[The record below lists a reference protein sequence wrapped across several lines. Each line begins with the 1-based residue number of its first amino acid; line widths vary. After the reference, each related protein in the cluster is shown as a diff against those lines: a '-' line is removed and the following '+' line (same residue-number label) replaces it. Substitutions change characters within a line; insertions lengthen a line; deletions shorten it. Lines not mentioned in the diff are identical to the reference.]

1 MADLNVGVVVFPGS
15 NCDHDTEYAVA
26 SFSGVKPV
34 MLWHNEHDLKGCDAI
49 ILPGG
54 FSYGDYL
61 RCGSI
66 ARFSPIMRE
75 VIDFAGQGRPVLGI
89 CNGFQVLVESGLLEG
104 ALIRNAGRKFI
115 CRQSTISV
123 VNNSTIFTDR
133 YEKGEV
139 LRVPV
144 AHGEGNY
151 YASVETID
159 SLESN
164 GQVVFRYTDAEGNAT
179 AEANFNGSLNNI
191 AGITNKQGNVLG
203 LMPHPERAS
212 EELLG
217 SGDGRRV
224 FESLFA
230 HLAGTK
236 RSSRGC
242 CSTSPTRR
250 SAS

>member
-1 MADLNVGVVVFPGS
+1 MADVTVGIVVFPGS

-26 SFSGVKPV
+26 SFPGVKPV
-34 MLWHNEHDLKGCDAI
+34 MLWHNDHDLKGCDAV

-75 VIDFAGQGRPVLGI
+75 VIDFAGKGRPVLGI
-89 CNGFQVLVESGLLEG
+89 CNGFQVLVECGLLEG
-104 ALIRNAGRKFI
+104 ALIRNAGRKFVS
-115 CRQSTISV
+115 RQSTISV
-123 VNNSTIFTDR
+123 VNDTTIFTDR

-151 YASVETID
+151 YASPETIE
-159 SLESN
+159 SLEAN
-164 GQVVFRYTDAEGNAT
+164 GQVAFRYTDAEGNAT
-179 AEANFNGSLNNI
+179 AEANFNGSMNNI
-191 AGITNKQGNVLG
+191 AGIVNKQGNVLG

-212 EELLG
+212 EALLG
-217 SGDGRRV
+217 SSDGRRL

-230 HLAGTK
+230 HLAG
-236 RSSRGC
+236 
-242 CSTSPTRR
+242 
-250 SAS
+250 A

>member
-1 MADLNVGVVVFPGS
+1 MADANVGIVVFPGS

-26 SFSGVKPV
+26 SFSGVRPV
-34 MLWHNEHDLKGCDAI
+34 MLWHNEHDLKGCDAV

-75 VIDFAGQGRPVLGI
+75 VIEFARKGGPVLGI

-115 CRQSTISV
+115 CRQSTIKVAS
-123 VNNSTIFTDR
+123 NSTIFTEN
-133 YEKGEV
+133 YEIGEV

-151 YASVETID
+151 YASTETID
-159 SLESN
+159 TLESN
-164 GQVVFRYTDAEGNAT
+164 GQVVFRYTDVEGNET
-179 AEANFNGSLNNI
+179 AESNFNGSLNNI
-191 AGITNKQGNVLG
+191 AGIVNRQGNVLG

-217 SGDGRRV
+217 SSDGRRL
-224 FESLFA
+224 FESLFM
-230 HLAGTK
+230 HLVG
-236 RSSRGC
+236 
-242 CSTSPTRR
+242 
-250 SAS
+250 

>member
-26 SFSGVKPV
+26 SFPGVRPV

-123 VNNSTIFTDR
+123 VNNSTIFTGR

-151 YASVETID
+151 YASTETID

-164 GQVVFRYTDAEGNAT
+164 GQVVFRYTDADGNAT
-179 AEANFNGSLNNI
+179 AEANFNGSLNSI
-191 AGITNKQGNVLG
+191 AGIVNRQGNVLG

-212 EELLG
+212 EERLG
-217 SGDGRRV
+217 SGDGRRL

-230 HLAGTK
+230 HLAG
-236 RSSRGC
+236 
-242 CSTSPTRR
+242 
-250 SAS
+250 A

>member
-1 MADLNVGVVVFPGS
+1 MADVTVGIVVFPGS

-26 SFSGVKPV
+26 SFPGVKPV
-34 MLWHNEHDLKGCDAI
+34 MLWHNDHDLKGCDAV

-75 VIDFAGQGRPVLGI
+75 VIDFAGKGRPVLGI

-104 ALIRNAGRKFI
+104 ALIRNAGRKFVS
-115 CRQSTISV
+115 RQTTISV
-123 VNNSTIFTDR
+123 ANNATIFTDR
-133 YEKGEV
+133 YEKGDV

-151 YASVETID
+151 YASPETIE
-159 SLESN
+159 SLEAS
-164 GQVVFRYTDAEGNAT
+164 GQVAFRYCDATGNAT
-179 AEANFNGSLNNI
+179 EEANFNGSMNNI
-191 AGITNKQGNVLG
+191 AGIVNKQGNVLG

-212 EELLG
+212 EKLLG
-217 SGDGRRV
+217 SEDGRRV

-230 HLAGTK
+230 HLAG
-236 RSSRGC
+236 S
-242 CSTSPTRR
+242 
-250 SAS
+250 